1 MYMLARSRVK
11 DYVVWKAVFDSHAQ
25 LHRGAGLTFVGLWRC
40 VDEPNN
46 VFFMFEVADKDRA
59 EDFCNSPESVQA
71 GQDAGVIDG
80 EYHYVESAPG
90 Y

>member
-11 DYVVWKAVFDSHAQ
+11 DYKVWKAVFDSHAP
-25 LHRGAGLTFVGLWRC
+25 LHRSAGLTFVELWRC

-46 VFFMFEVADKDRA
+46 VFFMFEVTDRDLA
-59 EDFCNSPESVQA
+59 EDFCNSPESIQA
-71 GQDAGVIDG
+71 GEDAGVIDG
-80 EYHYVESAPG
+80 EYHYVERVPD